1 MNPEL
6 VIQDFGGINNADLSK
21 SGARITRGGSWK
33 RQNIVV
39 ILPADEMI
47 HAKVALAL
55 WSLIMPPNNGCV
67 RILALGQEV
76 GAAYSNAIEQVL
88 AHPQLKDFQ
97 FILTVESDN
106 LPPQDGVL
114 KLLEALEDH
123 KELSWVSG
131 LYWTK
136 GEGGCAQIW
145 GDPND
150 PVLNFRPQVP
160 KPECVQECVGT
171 GQGFALYRM
180 SLFKD
185 ERIEKPWFK
194 TEKGP
199 GGVSTQDLS
208 FASKAR
214 KWGHRCAVDTRVRVG
229 HLDTATGF
237 VW

>member
-1 MNPEL
+1 MKPEL
-6 VIQDFGGINNADLSK
+6 IIQDFGGINNADLTK
-21 SGARITRGGSWK
+21 SGARIIKGGSWK
-33 RQNIVV
+33 RQNTII
-39 ILPADEMI
+39 ILPSAEMI
-47 HAKVALAL
+47 QAKVALAL
-55 WSLIMPPNNGCV
+55 WSLITPPNNGCV

-88 AHPQLKDFQ
+88 AHPQLKDWQ

-106 LPPQDGVL
+106 LPPTDGLL
-114 KLLEALEDH
+114 KLLETLEEH

-136 GEGGCAQIW
+136 GPGGVPQVW
-145 GDPND
+145 GTTGD
-150 PVLNFRPQVP
+150 PVLNFRPQPP
-160 KPECVQECVGT
+160 KPECVQECCGT
-171 GQGFALYRM
+171 GQGFCLYRM

-199 GGVSTQDLS
+199 NGVSTQDLS

-214 KWGHRCAVDTRVRVG
+214 KWGHRCAVDTRVKVG
-229 HLDTATGF
+229 HVDENGF

>member
-1 MNPEL
+1 M
-6 VIQDFGGINNADLSK
+6 
-21 SGARITRGGSWK
+21 
-33 RQNIVV
+33 
-39 ILPADEMI
+39 
-47 HAKVALAL
+47 
-55 WSLIMPPNNGCV
+55 
-67 RILALGQEV
+67 ALGQEV
-76 GAAYSNAIEQVL
+76 GEAYTNAITQVL

-97 FILTVESDN
+97 FILSVEADN
-106 LPPQDGVL
+106 LPPADGVL
-114 KLLEALEDH
+114 KLLETLEEH

-136 GEGGCAQIW
+136 SEGGVPQIW
-145 GDPND
+145 GDPAD

-160 KPECVQECVGT
+160 KPETVQECCGT

-194 TEKGP
+194 TEKGV

-214 KWGHRCAVDTRVRVG
+214 KWGHRCAVDTRVKVG
-229 HLDTATGF
+229 HIDAATGF

>member
-6 VIQDFGGINNADLSK
+6 CIQDFGGMNNADLAK
-21 SGARITRGGSWK
+21 SGARIIKGGSWK
-33 RQNIVV
+33 RQNVVV
-39 ILPADEMI
+39 ILPAAEMI
-47 HAKVALAL
+47 NAKVALAL
-55 WSLIMPPNNGCV
+55 WGLIMPPNNGCV

-76 GAAYSNAIEQVL
+76 GAAYSSAIEQVL
-88 AHPQLKDFQ
+88 AHPQLKDWQ

-106 LPPQDGVL
+106 LPPPDGVL
-114 KLLEALEDH
+114 KLLETLEEH

-136 GEGGCAQIW
+136 GEGGVAQCW

-150 PVLNFRPQVP
+150 ILNFRPQVP
-160 KPECVQECVGT
+160 RPDCVQECCGT

-180 SLFKD
+180 ELFKD

-229 HLDTATGF
+229 HIDAAGF

>member
-6 VIQDFGGINNADLSK
+6 VITDLGGLNNADLAK
-21 SGARITRGGSWK
+21 SGARITRGGSWR

-39 ILPADEMI
+39 ILPAAEMI

-55 WSLIMPPNNGCV
+55 WGLIMPPNNGCV

-76 GAAYSNAIEQVL
+76 GAAYSNSIEQIL

-114 KLLEALEDH
+114 KLLEVLEEH
-123 KELSWVSG
+123 KELSTVSG

-136 GEGGCAQIW
+136 GAGGCPQIW

-150 PVLNFRPQVP
+150 PVLNFRPQIP
-160 KPECVQECVGT
+160 RPETVQECCGT
-171 GQGFALYRM
+171 GMGFALWRLSM
-180 SLFKD
+180 FKD
-185 ERIEKPWFK
+185 GRIEKPWFK
-194 TEKGP
+194 TEKGTS
-199 GGVSTQDLS
+199 GVSTQDLA
-208 FASKAR
+208 FWSKAR
-214 KWGHRCAVDTRVRVG
+214 KWGYRCAVATGVKVG
-229 HLDTATGF
+229 HIDDAGF